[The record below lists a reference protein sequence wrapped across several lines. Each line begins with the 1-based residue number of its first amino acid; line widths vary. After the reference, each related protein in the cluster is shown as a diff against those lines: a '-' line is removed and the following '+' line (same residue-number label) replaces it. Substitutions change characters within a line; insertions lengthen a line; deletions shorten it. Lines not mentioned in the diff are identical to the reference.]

1 MYARVTRVSAS
12 RFTVHCMARFEER
25 RRNVLAQAPADG
37 ARIGG
42 GSLIRDAVR
51 RFGPGPRVRG
61 FGPGRRAGATSA
73 GGFFV
78 VERQRIALGGQIAR
92 RYSGGMKRPPPLALA
107 LALLAVMAAAHAA
120 PPPGADPALAP
131 WFHQLRRPGSGFPCC
146 SEADCRNVE
155 VRAAGSRTE
164 VYIGREAFGSRAPN
178 AWVPVPPA
186 HVLLGLDNP
195 TGGPIACWAAWGGV
209 LCFVPGSGT

>member
-1 MYARVTRVSAS
+1 MSV
-12 RFTVHCMARFEER
+12 
-25 RRNVLAQAPADG
+25 
-37 ARIGG
+37 
-42 GSLIRDAVR
+42 RDFNSGLR
-51 RFGPGPRVRG
+51 SETSVRG
-61 FGPGRRAGATSA
+61 RLCRRLFRGRTSTNCA
-73 GGFFV
+73 GGTD
-78 VERQRIALGGQIAR
+78 RPALQWRHEAAV
-92 RYSGGMKRPPPLALA
+92 PLALA
-107 LALLAVMAAAHAA
+107 LALLAVTAAAHAA

-178 AWVPVPPA
+178 AWVPVPPT
-186 HVLLGLDNP
+186 HVLRGLDNP